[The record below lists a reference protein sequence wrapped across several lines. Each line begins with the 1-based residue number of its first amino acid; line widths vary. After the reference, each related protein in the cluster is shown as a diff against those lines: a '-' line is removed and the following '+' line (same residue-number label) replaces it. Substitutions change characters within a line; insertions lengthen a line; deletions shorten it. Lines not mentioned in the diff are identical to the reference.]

1 MQSLRQNTKEES
13 RIKVEGSIE
22 KYYHY
27 AFPMQTVLVTCN
39 DDVIGK
45 PNIITLAWHT
55 PISSKPPLYGIAIAP
70 KRYSHSLIKKSKEFV
85 INFIPYS
92 LVKAAQFCGTHSGR
106 STYKLSKTGLT
117 LTPSKKLSTPLI
129 KEGYAH
135 LECKLIRTA
144 CFGNHTLFVG
154 EVITVSADKGAF
166 KNELLRT
173 NQIHP
178 LYYIGDNT
186 YTTLDRVK
194 RKTF

>member
-1 MQSLRQNTKEES
+1 MQFLRQNLKEES

-39 DDVIGK
+39 DGTGK
-45 PNIITLAWHT
+45 SNIITLAWHT

-106 STYKLSKTGLT
+106 STDKLSKTGLT
-117 LTPSKKLSTPLI
+117 LAPSKKLSTPLI

-135 LECKLIRTA
+135 LECKLVRSV
-144 CFGNHTLFVG
+144 CFGDHTLFVG
-154 EVITVSADKGAF
+154 EVITISADTDAF

-186 YTTLDRVK
+186 YTTLDKVK